1 MALYFSLLTL
11 SEEMDSHLKE
21 IDKLYRMYNSALYH
35 DEKREI
41 ENAINAHLDEILK
54 HKDKVLKKVDR
65 EIKKMKKKVARLEK
79 SVAKAERKNRD
90 SNELRKK
97 LRYAVEEIDV
107 LKNEAVEHLPESLL
121 FLAIIKDSLQRGGD
135 YFAVDMKNFIGDLYL
150 FKEPKRRKYD
160 RIKIN
165 AAELYVNGE
174 ICKNFDIIYKGKAYM
189 PNALEGLR
197 IKKNSVF
204 SLRIYEKFFEGIRL
218 KFVIDTENFGAL
230 SFETALNSSPDT
242 LIA

>member
-1 MALYFSLLTL
+1 MALYFSLLSL
-11 SEEMDSHLKE
+11 SEEMDSHLRE
-21 IDKLYRMYNSALYH
+21 IDKLYRKYNSALYP
-35 DEKREI
+35 DEKKEI
-41 ENAINAHLDEILK
+41 EKAINAHLDEILK
-54 HKDKVLKKVDR
+54 HKDKVLKKVDK
-65 EIKKMKKKVARLEK
+65 EINKRKKKVAHLEK

-121 FLAIIKDSLQRGGD
+121 SLATIKDSLQRGGD
-135 YFAVDMKNFIGDLYL
+135 YFTVDIKNFICEFYL
-150 FKEPKRRKYD
+150 FKGPKRRKYD
-160 RIKIN
+160 RVKIN

-174 ICKNFDIIYKGKAYM
+174 LCKNFDIIYKGKAYM
-189 PNALEGLR
+189 PGALEGLR

-204 SLRIYEKFFEGIRL
+204 SLRVYEKFFEGIRL

-230 SFETALNSSPDT
+230 SFETVLNSSPDT
-242 LIA
+242 LIV